1 MSRIA
6 CLTVSIIALAEVI
19 ATHAADTLTGKTAGR
34 LPDGLVGQ
42 RSVWTNPK
50 NYLRPHKGVRSELGR
65 NSCSMLLWVLCSPTG
80 QPLAV
85 SPLGETK
92 VNDYFL
98 SRLEARLAEIA
109 EHRVLHPEQIDKLKL
124 AAKVELARL
133 TRLAQR
139 IDDELAKCHID
150 DERSINKMLHVLAS
164 ACDQGLFKE
173 ESLFNRVLATQLI
186 VGKAANH

>member
-6 CLTVSIIALAEVI
+6 CLTVSIIALAEVM
-19 ATHAADTLTGKTAGR
+19 ATHAADTLTDKTAAR

-42 RSVWTNPK
+42 PSLWTNPE

-65 NSCSMLLWVLCSPTG
+65 HSCSMLLWVLCSPTG

-92 VNDYFL
+92 VNDYFNA
-98 SRLEARLAEIA
+98 RLAARLAEIA
-109 EHRVLHPEQIDKLKL
+109 EQRVLHPEQIDKLKL
-124 AAKVELARL
+124 AAKVDLARL

-139 IDDELAKCHID
+139 IDDELARCDID
-150 DERSINKMLHVLAS
+150 DERTVNKMLHVLAI

-173 ESLFNRVLATQLI
+173 ESLFNRVLTTQLI
-186 VGKAANH
+186 VGKEANH